1 MKPQENCTEI
11 REERQNMISADES
24 RQNGKMIRQVCKR
37 RSHGNWEYT
46 KDRDHIIELL
56 KEQERTR
63 IQELI
68 PIRHERMSA
77 SPFAFY
83 RGAAIIMA
91 DDLSRTPRTGIT
103 VQACGDAHIANF
115 GAFASPERRLV
126 FDINDFDETLPGPW
140 EWDVKRLMTSVEI
153 CGGQRGFSENERTEA
168 GLQAA
173 RR

>member
-11 REERQNMISADES
+11 REERQNIISADEA
-24 RQNGKMIRQVCKR
+24 RQNGKMIRQTCKR

-91 DDLSRTPRTGIT
+91 DDAPEYKVFKNSEPYTEPIYDVVCPVCGEEIT
-103 VQACGDAHIANF
+103 IDEDIRKEGSIKCPGCGELLEFED
-115 GAFASPERRLV
+115 
-126 FDINDFDETLPGPW
+126 
-140 EWDVKRLMTSVEI
+140 
-153 CGGQRGFSENERTEA
+153 TEE
-168 GLQAA
+168 
-173 RR
+173 